1 MPTKRYLTSFFA
13 AFLCFGFLTATDP
26 LFAAGKEKL
35 LYSFEGN
42 PNGTDGFDPRAGL
55 IFDAAGN
62 LYGTTQFGGSDG
74 SNCTHLGCGTV
85 FELVPGT
92 GGKWTEKVLYSF
104 CSAGASGCHDGSL
117 PGANLVFDA
126 AGNLY
131 GTTEDGGAY
140 GVGTVFQ
147 LSPNTNGRW
156 TEKVLHSF
164 GNGTDESQPA
174 GSLIFDPAG
183 NLYGTT
189 TNGGTYGSGT
199 VFQLSRGTNGKWT
212 EKVLHTFGKSKDGN
226 TPVAGLI
233 FDAAGNLY
241 GATDGGGAYAGGT
254 VFQLSRGTNGKW
266 TEKVLHTFGKGKDGK
281 KPVAGLIFDAAGNL
295 YGTTADGGAYGSND
309 CGFDTG
315 CGTAFQLSPGANE
328 TWTERALHSFGNGTD
343 GAQPGARLIFDA
355 AGNLY
360 GTTELGGV
368 YGGGTAFRLKL
379 GTNGKWTERVLH
391 SFGNGMDGIGPSAND
406 GLIFDAAGDLYG
418 TTMVGGSHLLGT
430 VFEIT
435 P

>member
-147 LSPNTNGRW
+147 LS
-156 TEKVLHSF
+156 
-164 GNGTDESQPA
+164 
-174 GSLIFDPAG
+174 
-183 NLYGTT
+183 
-189 TNGGTYGSGT
+189 
-199 VFQLSRGTNGKWT
+199 RGTNGKWT

-315 CGTAFQLSPGANE
+315 CGTAFQLSPGANG

>member
-212 EKVLHTFGKSKDGN
+212 EKVLHTFGK
-226 TPVAGLI
+226 
-233 FDAAGNLY
+233 
-241 GATDGGGAYAGGT
+241 
-254 VFQLSRGTNGKW
+254 
-266 TEKVLHTFGKGKDGK
+266 GKDGK

-315 CGTAFQLSPGANE
+315 CGTAFQLSPGANG

-406 GLIFDAAGDLYG
+406 GLIFDAAGNLYG

>member
-212 EKVLHTFGKSKDGN
+212 EKVLHTFGK
-226 TPVAGLI
+226 
-233 FDAAGNLY
+233 
-241 GATDGGGAYAGGT
+241 
-254 VFQLSRGTNGKW
+254 
-266 TEKVLHTFGKGKDGK
+266 GKDGK

-315 CGTAFQLSPGANE
+315 CGTAFQLSPGANG